1 MDTVKNISRRTFL
14 KGAGAV
20 AASSLLPHFPNIVRA
35 ENHEINV
42 IGWGGETFE
51 TLAEEAKEAT
61 GITLNMEGLPARWSD
76 VMQKFTLW
84 GQTGYSH
91 IDIMMTDDLL
101 AGMYGMNGWALDL
114 SDLNCYN
121 DNVDDITD
129 SVKVLDSAMGGVYRI
144 FYFTGATPFFRN
156 ADLVPDAPATWDDF
170 VAAGLASTDQD
181 AGVWGWRPLGGQ
193 GHAFNTMLMALHHSG
208 ADLDE
213 LNDDATR
220 AALQWMYDWVNDY
233 QITPPSTI
241 NEGWTEVIGLMAG
254 GKAGMCWG
262 YEGMYNSVTTTVD
275 TVVTEENFKLSRFP
289 MGPANDNLLLHG
301 WGYTIPSASTKIE
314 QARDVMEFLGHRDQL
329 RFVALNNIVPGL
341 KSFFSDE
348 EILAKIPVLGVEPGW
363 EELTR
368 GAQFRYPIVNNRQV
382 AQLWSMF
389 DQLGE
394 MILSGERNVDEAF
407 QWAQDEFT
415 IIKLA
420 Y

>member
-1 MDTVKNISRRTFL
+1 MSNVKNISRRTFL

-20 AASSLLPHFPNIVRA
+20 AASSLLPNFPNIVRA
-35 ENHEINV
+35 DNHEINI
-42 IGWGGETFE
+42 IGWGSDWFDELFE
-51 TLAEEAKEAT
+51 GATEAT
-61 GITLNMEGLPARWSD
+61 GVKINRESLPARWSD

-101 AGMYGMNGWALDL
+101 AGMYGMNGWAIDL
-114 SDLNCYN
+114 SDLKAYN

-129 SVKVLDSAMGGVYRI
+129 SVKVLDGAMGGVYRL
-144 FYFTGATPFFRN
+144 FYFMGATPFFRN
-156 ADLVPDAPATWDDF
+156 ADLVADAPATWDDF
-170 VAAGLASTDQD
+170 VSAGLGATDQE

-208 ADLDE
+208 ADLE
-213 LNDDATR
+213 TLNDDATR
-220 AALQWMYDWVNDY
+220 AALQWMYDWVNEY
-233 QITPPSTI
+233 EITPPSTI
-241 NEGWTEVIGLMAG
+241 NEGWNEVIGLMAG

-275 TVVTEENFKLSRFP
+275 TVVTEDNFKLSRFP

-301 WGYTIPSASTKIE
+301 WGYSIPSASTKIE
-314 QARDVMEFLGHRDQL
+314 QARDVLEYLGHRDQL
-329 RFVALNNIVPGL
+329 RFVALQNVVPGL
-341 KSFFSDE
+341 KSFFTDE

-382 AQLWSMF
+382 SQLWSMF

-394 MILSGERNVDEAF
+394 FILSGERDVDDAF
-407 QWAQDEFT
+407 QWAQDELT
-415 IIKLA
+415 IIKFA

>member
-1 MDTVKNISRRTFL
+1 MSKVKDISRRTFL
-14 KGAGAV
+14 KGAGAA
-20 AASSLLPHFPNIVRA
+20 AASSLLPGFPNIIRA
-35 ENHEINV
+35 DNHEINI

-51 TLAEEAKEAT
+51 TLAEQATEAT
-61 GITLNMEGLPARWSD
+61 GITINMEGLPARWSD

-156 ADLVPDAPATWDDF
+156 SDLVPDAPATWDDF
-170 VAAGLASTDQD
+170 VAAGLASTDQE

-233 QITPPSTI
+233 EITPPSTV

-262 YEGMYNSVTTTVD
+262 YEGMYNSVTSTVD
-275 TVVTEENFKLSRFP
+275 TVVTEDNFKLSRFP

-301 WGYTIPSASTKIE
+301 WGYSIPSASNKIE
-314 QARDVMEFLGHRDQL
+314 QAREVLEFLGHRDQL

-341 KSFFSDE
+341 KSFFTDE

>member
-1 MDTVKNISRRTFL
+1 MSNVKNISRRTFL

-20 AASSLLPHFPNIVRA
+20 AASSLLPNFPNIVRA
-35 ENHEINV
+35 DNHEINI
-42 IGWGGETFE
+42 IGWGSDWFDELFAGAT
-51 TLAEEAKEAT
+51 EAT
-61 GITLNMEGLPARWSD
+61 GVKINRESLPARWSD

-101 AGMYGMNGWALDL
+101 AGMYGMNGWAIDL
-114 SDLNCYN
+114 SDLKAYN

-129 SVKVLDSAMGGVYRI
+129 SVKVLDGAMGGVYRL
-144 FYFTGATPFFRN
+144 FYFMGATPFFRN
-156 ADLVPDAPATWDDF
+156 ADLVADAPATWDDF
-170 VAAGLASTDQD
+170 VSAGLGATDQE

-208 ADLDE
+208 ADLE
-213 LNDDATR
+213 TLNDDATR
-220 AALQWMYDWVNDY
+220 AALQWMYDWVNEY
-233 QITPPSTI
+233 EITPPSTI
-241 NEGWTEVIGLMAG
+241 NEGWNEVIGLMAG

-262 YEGMYNSVTTTVD
+262 YEGMHNSVTSTVD
-275 TVVTEENFKLSRFP
+275 TVVTEDNFKLSRFP

-301 WGYTIPSASTKIE
+301 WGYSIPSASTKIE
-314 QARDVMEFLGHRDQL
+314 QARDVLEYLGHRDQL
-329 RFVALNNIVPGL
+329 RFVALQNVVPGL
-341 KSFFSDE
+341 KSFFTDE

-382 AQLWSMF
+382 SQLWSMF

-394 MILSGERNVDEAF
+394 FILSGERDVDDAF
-407 QWAQDEFT
+407 QWAQDELT
-415 IIKLA
+415 IIKFA

>member
-1 MDTVKNISRRTFL
+1 MSKVKDISRRTFL
-14 KGAGAV
+14 KGAGAA
-20 AASSLLPHFPNIVRA
+20 AASSLLPGFPNIVRA
-35 ENHEINV
+35 DNHEINI
-42 IGWGGETFE
+42 IGWGGDTFE
-51 TLAEEAKEAT
+51 ALFEQATEAT
-61 GITLNMEGLPARWSD
+61 GITINAEGLPARWSD

-170 VAAGLASTDQD
+170 VAAGLASTDQE

-233 QITPPSTI
+233 EITPPSTV

-275 TVVTEENFKLSRFP
+275 TVVTEDNFKLSRFP

-301 WGYTIPSASTKIE
+301 WGYSIPSASNKIE
-314 QARDVMEFLGHRDQL
+314 QAREVLEFLGHRDQL

-341 KSFFSDE
+341 KSFFTDE